1 MSAWPERREPALLAL
16 GLVLALAVPATPA
29 AAADLF
35 PKVPSAAP
43 GTECLAPPE
52 EMRRTHMHL
61 LDHRRTEA
69 VRAGIRQPAESLT
82 RCLSCHAV
90 TDTHGQ
96 VVTAEDPRHFCREC
110 HDFAAVTVD
119 CFSCHASRPEDAPR

>member
-1 MSAWPERREPALLAL
+1 M
-16 GLVLALAVPATPA
+16 LALALALPVLATPA
-29 AAADLF
+29 AAAELF
-35 PKVPSAAP
+35 PQVPAAAP
-43 GTECLAPPE
+43 GTECLAPPG
-52 EMRRTHMHL
+52 EMRRTHMDRL
-61 LDHRRTEA
+61 THRRTEA